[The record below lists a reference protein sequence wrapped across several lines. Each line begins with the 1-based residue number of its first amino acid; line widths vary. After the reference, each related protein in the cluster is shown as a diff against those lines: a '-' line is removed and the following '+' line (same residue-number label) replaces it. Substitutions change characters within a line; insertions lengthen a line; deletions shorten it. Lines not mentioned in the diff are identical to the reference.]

1 MVGAGANELQIE
13 VVNLW
18 PNRLIGDAKVP
29 KQERRTRTNVVKFEK
44 PGMPLLESGLIGPVK
59 VLAPLE

>member
-1 MVGAGANELQIE
+1 MQIE

-59 VLAPLE
+59 VLVPLE